1 MNSRYRTLALITVF
15 ALAML
20 GGACAPAKNAG
31 DGAGAG
37 VPMAVSSPD
46 GNLSISVA
54 LAAKPQPYMAGE
66 RLYYRVAYKGAAV
79 LADSPLG
86 LDLSGAGAGALDHD
100 FEVIGTEKRTND
112 STWENAF
119 GAKRTV
125 PDKYNELVVSLRE
138 RNAPNR
144 KMDVVL
150 RAYDEGVA
158 FRYVLPKQDA
168 IGELAIAQEMTGFY
182 FAGEASAF
190 ALNLGRYDTSNEGEY
205 ARTALRDIKPASL
218 VNLPILVEMP
228 EAGLY
233 AALLEADLT
242 DYAGLY
248 VGGVA
253 GVPNALTAKLSVA
266 PRRPFDKPV
275 IGETPKSTPWRVIM
289 AGPDA
294 GRFIEAN
301 YLILNLSAP
310 CAIADTSW
318 IKPGKA
324 AWDWWSGS
332 YATGVAFKPGM
343 NTATMKHYIDFAARH
358 RFEYMLV
365 DAGWAPMSEDGRIEN
380 ILKYKPEVDVPAIV
394 AYGKSKG
401 VETLLWVEWQAL
413 GRHMDEAMALYEK
426 WGAAGIKVDYM
437 NRDDQDM
444 VNYYEKVVKKAAE
457 HRLTVDFHGAYKP
470 TGLRRTYPNLLTRE
484 GVMGLEYSKWS
495 DRITPEYDVTIP
507 FTRMLAGPMD
517 YTPGAMRNAAR
528 GQFEARD
535 IAPMSQGTRA
545 HQLAMYV
552 VYESPLVMVSDYPEA
567 YEGQPGLEFIEKV
580 PTVWDDTKVLGGKPA
595 EHVAI
600 ARRHGDGW
608 WIGAMTNWDGRDLDL
623 PLDFLGAGE
632 YEATVFADGADAA
645 TVATS
650 LEIAKKTVKAGD
662 RLALKLAP
670 GGGAAVMLMPLK

>member
-1 MNSRYRTLALITVF
+1 
-15 ALAML
+15 
-20 GGACAPAKNAG
+20 
-31 DGAGAG
+31 
-37 VPMAVSSPD
+37 
-46 GNLSISVA
+46 
-54 LAAKPQPYMAGE
+54 
-66 RLYYRVAYKGAAV
+66 
-79 LADSPLG
+79 
-86 LDLSGAGAGALDHD
+86 
-100 FEVIGTEKRTND
+100 
-112 STWENAF
+112 
-119 GAKRTV
+119 
-125 PDKYNELVVSLRE
+125 
-138 RNAPNR
+138 
-144 KMDVVL
+144 
-150 RAYDEGVA
+150 
-158 FRYVLPKQDA
+158 
-168 IGELAIAQEMTGFY
+168 
-182 FAGEASAF
+182 
-190 ALNLGRYDTSNEGEY
+190 
-205 ARTALRDIKPASL
+205 
-218 VNLPILVEMP
+218 
-228 EAGLY
+228 
-233 AALLEADLT
+233 
-242 DYAGLY
+242 
-248 VGGVA
+248 
-253 GVPNALTAKLSVA
+253 
-266 PRRPFDKPV
+266 
-275 IGETPKSTPWRVIM
+275 M

-332 YATGVAFKPGM
+332 YATGVAFRPGM

-358 RFEYMLV
+358 KFEYMLV
-365 DAGWAPMSEDGRIEN
+365 DAGWAPMSEDGRIED
-380 ILKYKPEVDVPAIV
+380 ILKYRPEVDVPAII

-413 GRHMDEAMALYEK
+413 GRHMDEAMALFEK

-470 TGLRRTYPNLLTRE
+470 TGLRRAYPNLLTRE

-517 YTPGAMRNAAR
+517 YTPGAMRNAAK

-595 EHVAI
+595 EFIAV

-608 WIGAMTNWDGRDLDL
+608 WIGAMTNWDARDLDL
-623 PLDFLGAGE
+623 ALDFLGAGE
-632 YEATVFADGADAA
+632 YGATVFADGADAA
-645 TVATS
+645 TVAAS
-650 LEIAKKTVKAGD
+650 LEITKKTVKAGD

-670 GGGAAVMLMPLK
+670 GGGAAVILAPAK